1 MYIGSKPAD
10 KVLTAS
16 DITDGII
23 SSAKIADGTI
33 VNDDV
38 NASAA
43 IVASKL
49 SGAGITEYDSW
60 RLTAALS
67 MSASSETLITANWE
81 RQDDATFDK
90 IGTGMS
96 ESSGIFTFPSTGKW
110 LIKLFAT
117 VKIGGSGSARYVRL
131 KIFGTTDNSAYN
143 AIAAG
148 ITNIP
153 SITSGQD
160 DNQVYCD
167 TLFDCTDTANRKV
180 ALYYQVADSADIDSS
195 SSFNMMSFSFMKLGD
210 T

>member
-1 MYIGSKPAD
+1 MAIITLNNRSINRSDTASAD
-10 KVLTAS
+10 QVWTATSATAS
-16 DITDGII
+16 DFQ
-23 SSAKIADGTI
+23 
-33 VNDDV
+33 
-38 NASAA
+38 AA
-43 IVASKL
+43 A
-49 SGAGITEYDSW
+49 GGITEFDSW
-60 RLTAALS
+60 RLSTGLA

-117 VKIGGSGSARYVRL
+117 VKIGDSGSARYVRL
-131 KIFGTTDNSAYN
+131 KIFGTTDNSSYSVM
-143 AIAAG
+143 AAG
-148 ITNIP
+148 NTNIP
-153 SITSGQD
+153 NVASAAQD
-160 DNQVYCD
+160 DNQVYCE

-195 SSFNMMSFSFMKLGD
+195 TSFNGMSFNFMKLGD

>member
-1 MYIGSKPAD
+1 MALSK
-10 KVLTAS
+10 
-16 DITDGII
+16 I
-23 SSAKIADGTI
+23 DGTNF
-33 VNDDV
+33 VDPTLP
-38 NASAA
+38 
-43 IVASKL
+43 VASGGTGSTSL
-49 SGAGITEYDSW
+49 AGAGIATTNGITEYDSW

-131 KIFGTTDNSAYN
+131 KIFGTTDNSSYSVM
-143 AIAAG
+143 AAG
-148 ITNIP
+148 NTNIP
-153 SITSGQD
+153 NVASAAQD
-160 DNQVYCD
+160 DNQVYCE

-195 SSFNMMSFSFMKLGD
+195 TSFNGMSFNFMKLGD

>member
-1 MYIGSKPAD
+1 MALSK
-10 KVLTAS
+10 V
-16 DITDGII
+16 
-23 SSAKIADGTI
+23 DGTNF
-33 VNDDV
+33 VDPTLP
-38 NASAA
+38 
-43 IVASKL
+43 VASGGTGSTSL
-49 SGAGITEYDSW
+49 AGAGIATTNGITEYDSW

-110 LIKLFAT
+110 LIKLFANLR
-117 VKIGGSGSARYVRL
+117 ISGTGTARHVRL
-131 KIFGTTDNSAYN
+131 KIFGTTDNSSYS

-195 SSFNMMSFSFMKLGD
+195 TSFNMMSFSFMKLGD

>member
-1 MYIGSKPAD
+1 MAIITLNNRSINRSDTASAD
-10 KVLTAS
+10 QVWTATSATAS
-16 DITDGII
+16 DFQ
-23 SSAKIADGTI
+23 
-33 VNDDV
+33 
-38 NASAA
+38 AA
-43 IVASKL
+43 A
-49 SGAGITEYDSW
+49 GGITEFDSW
-60 RLTAALS
+60 RLSTGLA
-67 MSASSETLITANWE
+67 MSASSETLISANWE
-81 RQDDATFDK
+81 RQDDTTFDK

-110 LIKLFAT
+110 LIKLFANLR
-117 VKIGGSGSARYVRL
+117 ISGTGTARHVRL
-131 KIFGTTDNSAYN
+131 KIFGTTDNSSYS

-180 ALYYQVADSADIDSS
+180 ALYYQVADGADIDSS
-195 SSFNMMSFSFMKLGD
+195 TSFNMMSFSFMKLGD